1 MDQSKQESE
10 MKQPWNVG
18 TACSHEAGFV
28 EIPLRDTDEVSPIKV
43 EKYVKIE
50 KKRERFLK
58 SRA

>member
-1 MDQSKQESE
+1 MATES
-10 MKQPWNVG
+10 
-18 TACSHEAGFV
+18 AGFV